1 MAKMRKEKLKKENRK
16 RLLGD
21 IGEKIVA
28 LELMKW
34 GFTVHKNLSDGYDIL
49 ALRNGKILK
58 IEVKM
63 RYPWEYK
70 NNVLVAKR
78 RCNFKLTKN
87 EMERCDF
94 VIGLVY
100 GNLNE
105 FLIVNVKDIN
115 IINKK
120 GGGVIPAMLN
130 EDMSFSKNSKWTKS
144 INDWSILNS
153 EVIFE
158 DEKVKPTIS
167 NKTGINIH
175 NLSSNKKMDLIAFC
189 NENNIEYPL
198 NSLKYDLVDLI
209 DGFLKTNS

>member
-49 ALRNGKILK
+49 ALRNGNILK

-100 GNLNE
+100 GNMNE
-105 FLIVNVKDIN
+105 FLIVNVKDIASS
-115 IINKK
+115 KK
-120 GGGVIPAMLN
+120 DGGGVIPAMLN
-130 EDMSFSKNSKWTKS
+130 EDMNFSKNSNWTNS
-144 INDWSILNS
+144 IND
-153 EVIFE
+153 
-158 DEKVKPTIS
+158 
-167 NKTGINIH
+167 
-175 NLSSNKKMDLIAFC
+175 
-189 NENNIEYPL
+189 
-198 NSLKYDLVDLI
+198 
-209 DGFLKTNS
+209 